1 MLPSQD
7 YKRAYNQDKGPNT
20 GGMGAFCPCYNM
32 PQNELD
38 EAKNI
43 LQRAVDGLRNRGT
56 PFVGEYFNWSY
67 LFLKIIIY
75 FMVFRRSLCWINGN
89 Q

>member
-43 LQRAVDGLRNRGT
+43 LQRAVDGLRNRGS
-56 PFVGEYFNWSY
+56 PFVGEYFLLIIVIFKMYY
-67 LFLKIIIY
+67 LFYI
-75 FMVFRRSLCWINGN
+75 F
-89 Q
+89 

>member
-43 LQRAVDGLRNRGT
+43 LQRAVDGLRSRGT
-56 PFVGEYFNWSY
+56 PFVGEYLIDHCCF
-67 LFLKIIIY
+67 
-75 FMVFRRSLCWINGN
+75 
-89 Q
+89 

>member
-56 PFVGEYFNWSY
+56 PFVGEHLFFIIVHCYF
-67 LFLKIIIY
+67 
-75 FMVFRRSLCWINGN
+75 
-89 Q
+89 

>member
-1 MLPSQD
+1 MIFFIQVLCFSDGVNINVMLPSQD

-38 EAKNI
+38 EAKKI
-43 LQRAVDGLRNRGT
+43 LQTAVDGLRNRGT
-56 PFVGEYFNWSY
+56 PFVGEYFN
-67 LFLKIIIY
+67 
-75 FMVFRRSLCWINGN
+75 
-89 Q
+89 